1 MKYVKRNTTITEYYS
16 VQKNTFELQYNKMK
30 SKYNNYTSPCQ
41 EQKTNPSLHHK
52 QK

>member
-1 MKYVKRNTTITEYYS
+1 MYKETPRSLNIIQLK
-16 VQKNTFELQYNKMK
+16 KNTFELQYNKMK